1 VVAKTDRAHRA
12 LAAAFADHGREGALE
27 RTYLALVWN
36 APPRPR
42 GTIAAPVGRHP
53 SSRTK
58 MAVLPEGKGRP
69 AVTHY
74 RVLATFGRDSGK
86 QAIAS
91 LIECR
96 LETGRTHQVR
106 VHLAHIGCPVIG
118 DPLYAQGFKTKIAHL
133 PEPLRGKLAALHRQ
147 ALHAAGLGFAHPS
160 SGTLLE
166 FNSRLPRDL
175 AEIVESFKQL

>member
-1 VVAKTDRAHRA
+1 
-12 LAAAFADHGREGALE
+12 
-27 RTYLALVWN
+27 
-36 APPRPR
+36 
-42 GTIAAPVGRHP
+42 
-53 SSRTK
+53 
-58 MAVLPEGKGRP
+58 MAVLPQGKGRP

-74 RVLATFGRDSGK
+74 RVLATFGHGRGK
-86 QAIAS
+86 QPLAS

-118 DPLYAQGFKTKIAHL
+118 DPLYAQGFKTKIARL